1 MQEISKISIVSPV
14 YGAEKIV
21 KELVTQI
28 GQGVAELGCDYE
40 IILVEDASPD
50 KSWEQIVEV
59 AAQNDKVKGY
69 KLSRNF
75 GQHAAIKAGLSVCTG
90 DVAIVMD
97 CDLQDNPKYIK
108 ELLEKYHEGNDIVYT
123 YKKKRN
129 HSRFKNVTAVLY
141 NAVLNFLLENK
152 SLEADKN
159 VGAYSLVS
167 RKVIEAFISYN
178 DYQFHYLLVLRWL
191 GFQSDY
197 VEIEHSDRFEGE
209 SSYTLRKLLKHAGV
223 AILYQSEKLLRL
235 SIYFGGLVSFF
246 SFLGGLYII
255 ISYFLYDY
263 QSGWASIIVLLSFS
277 LGVILVSIGVLGV
290 YLGKM
295 FEQVK
300 GRPQF
305 IFDRKT
311 KNNSNE

>member
-1 MQEISKISIVSPV
+1 MQKISKISIVSPV

-21 KELVTQI
+21 NELVAQI
-28 GQGVAELGCDYE
+28 EEGVKVIGCDYE

-59 AAQNDKVKGY
+59 AQQRNKVFGY

-108 ELLEKYHEGNDIVYT
+108 ELVEKYYEGNDIVYT
-123 YKKKRN
+123 YKKKRS
-129 HSRFKNVTAVLY
+129 HSKFKNITAVLF
-141 NAVLNFLLENK
+141 NLVLNFLLENK

-159 VGAYSLVS
+159 VGAYSLIS
-167 RKVIEAFISYN
+167 KKVVKAFNDYN

-191 GFQSDY
+191 GFSSGY
-197 VEIEHSDRFEGE
+197 VEIEHNQRFEGE
-209 SSYTLRKLLKHAGV
+209 SSYTFKKLIKHAGV

-235 SIYFGGLVSFF
+235 SIYFGGFVSFF
-246 SFLGGLYII
+246 SFLGGVYII
-255 ISYFLYDY
+255 ISYFISSY
-263 QSGWASIIVLLSFS
+263 QSGWASIVVLLSFS

-305 IFDRKT
+305 VFDRKT
-311 KNNSNE
+311 ENKS